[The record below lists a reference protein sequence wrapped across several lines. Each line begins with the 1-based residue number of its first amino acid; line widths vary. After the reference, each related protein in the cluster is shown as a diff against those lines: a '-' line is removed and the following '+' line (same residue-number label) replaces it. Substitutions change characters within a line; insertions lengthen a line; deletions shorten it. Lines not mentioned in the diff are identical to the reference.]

1 MYKKAAIITTV
12 LVLLALSLAFTTYA
26 AITVNKSVA
35 TTGTIVASP
44 GLSLFSDSGCT
55 TPLTTLDWGSISPG
69 GTATKTV
76 YIKNTGGTPLSLSL
90 ATSNWN
96 PSSANGPLS
105 ISWNKNGAV
114 LASGQST
121 AATISLAVSSTAS
134 GISTFSVQ
142 INISGTGQ

>member
-1 MYKKAAIITTV
+1 MYKKMAVISTI

-26 AITVNKSVA
+26 AITVSKSVT

-44 GLSLFSDSGCT
+44 GLSLFSDSACT
-55 TPLTTLDWGSISPG
+55 VPLTTLNWGSISPG
-69 GTATKTV
+69 GTVTKTV
-76 YIKNTGGTPLSLSL
+76 YIKNTGGTSMSLGL
-90 ATSNWN
+90 TASNWN
-96 PSSANGPLS
+96 PSSANGPLT

-142 INISGTGQ
+142 INISGTG